1 MSKINID
8 INAKYKLSNSLYSVI
23 AVSHH
28 IGRTV
33 NSGHNYVF
41 MKFTE
46 GWTKI
51 DDKDQTSYNP
61 KATNIDDN
69 NLQSIGGENAFIFI
83 LRKVGVQ

>member
-8 INAKYKLSNSLYSVI
+8 TNAKYKLSNSLYSVI

-28 IGRTV
+28 FGRTV
-33 NSGHNYVF
+33 HSGHNYVF